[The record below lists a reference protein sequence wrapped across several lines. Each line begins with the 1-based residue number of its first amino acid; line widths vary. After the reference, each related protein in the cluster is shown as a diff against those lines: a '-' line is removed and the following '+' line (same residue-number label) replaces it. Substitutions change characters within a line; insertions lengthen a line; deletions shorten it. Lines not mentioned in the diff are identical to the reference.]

1 MLFTFAWTHSSA
13 ARDTV
18 IKQFMATGGMPLDG
32 VKLLLRYHNLD
43 GTSGFAVVE
52 SSDPTALA
60 DWALDW
66 NGLIE
71 IKITATMD
79 DETIGGV
86 LGKKFA

>member
-1 MLFTFAWTHSSA
+1 
-13 ARDTV
+13 
-18 IKQFMATGGMPLDG
+18 MATGGIPPDG
-32 VKLLLRYHNLD
+32 VKLLSEYHNLD
-43 GTSGFAVVE
+43 GTGGFAVVE

-60 DWALDW
+60 NWALDW

-71 IKITATMD
+71 IKITAIMD